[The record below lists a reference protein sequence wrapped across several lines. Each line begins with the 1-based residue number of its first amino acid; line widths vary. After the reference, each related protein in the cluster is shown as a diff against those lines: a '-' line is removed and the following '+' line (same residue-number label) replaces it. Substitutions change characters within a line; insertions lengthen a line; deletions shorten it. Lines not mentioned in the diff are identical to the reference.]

1 MSTEGGSINVGGVNF
16 TIGIDLATFEANL
29 AKAEEIAKVRAKRI
43 QEALNKKTTDGGTT
57 GASGPGSAEQ
67 IQQIIVQQKRS
78 TKPPTESIQLPPTP
92 PTIYLTQEVVV
103 TRHLRVVDKTG
114 LSDQISDIP
123 VAGKGPAFESGGGGS
138 NGGTESSEEA
148 ATPYTPS
155 LAFARMQASRQSD
168 QSRLYNFHA
177 RQGALRRRL
186 QRERSLYDPLS
197 QARQEARA
205 REEGSPY
212 FDLKSGRLVGNLPAQ
227 ETAPEE
233 LEGPSIAEQMAAN
246 EAEDATRLATLRS
259 ARIARQS
266 AQGPVRAAP
275 TTTFRQ
281 RQQSR
286 EELARQLDVNNANIQ
301 NPELPAQNLV
311 DELTQREAAYK
322 APTQL
327 PPQQLPIAPVQRQF
341 AQANIAAP
349 QQSSR
354 AAAATSGQKS
364 AADTIYGHYI
374 DRGMSHEEA
383 VQEAERITGQKPSAQ
398 APPAPPPKAPSG
410 NRGGS
415 GGNGSRGGSINPF
428 AREFSP
434 VGLARIAGGFL
445 GVNLGINIAAG
456 AARDLHQAIAAVVES
471 AVQLEQ
477 SGRNIGTAFGATGS
491 VLTGA
496 ATAFANNPTTKGTT
510 AEFQGAAASAA
521 PLAAQFDLSK
531 GQILDLVTA
540 EGQLARLHGIELPAA
555 SQILQSVLRGNVD
568 AGQQL
573 DLELTNQYGV
583 LKNVGLTWD
592 QLVQAQ
598 GPAAARATLLAQ
610 VQADVNRQMQNSTA
624 TIDPTVA
631 ALDRLSKA
639 WDKAKSSAASYT
651 APVVGGI
658 ANAAAGLLENPGG
671 IANTV
676 ASKAIQIAPTIAPAI
691 PFIGPFIGP
700 AINVAQAGLQ
710 AKQESDVRQ
719 EELKRRAAAVD
730 QNAPAFDPENPS
742 TDFQVYQRAK
752 VDTKTGKV
760 FGSEFAIPTPGQ
772 LRTMSTSLATQQQSD
787 AGVQA
792 ALAQSKID
800 VLSATADQ
808 RKLAVQGD
816 INNLLSQR
824 INLQDQLAPMLISE
838 QAIQNNIAVITR
850 ENLDLTRNKLIA
862 QQAALGPQEQ
872 VAGFDFARNQANA
885 RIGLSISQSV
895 AGQKPTFDIGQQ
907 VNTILQNSAILNPN
921 VAQANVN
928 NVEGQRGVQVAG
940 FAQQEDVLQ
949 KQINAIP
956 DMQQLQDLQLDNIN
970 NIKLQIAAVD
980 SQSAA
985 IDRYLQAQTLEGSIQ
1000 EALIGAELALID
1012 ARTKGAQATGQIAQN
1027 TIDESAGRIP
1037 PVSVIVNLG
1046 GLTVGSD
1053 EQDLLNKIQNATS
1066 AGVIDGLA
1074 RGASLNPPR
1083 VDPNTAGG
1091 R

>member
-67 IQQIIVQQKRS
+67 IQQIVVQQKRS

-114 LSDQISDIP
+114 LNDEIKDIP
-123 VAGKGPAFESGGGGS
+123 VAGKGPAFESGATGGVRTRGRS
-138 NGGTESSEEA
+138 GPEGEESGQ
-148 ATPYTPS
+148 S
-155 LAFARMQASRQSD
+155 LA
-168 QSRLYNFHA
+168 
-177 RQGALRRRL
+177 
-186 QRERSLYDPLS
+186 
-197 QARQEARA
+197 
-205 REEGSPY
+205 
-212 FDLKSGRLVGNLPAQ
+212 
-227 ETAPEE
+227 
-233 LEGPSIAEQMAAN
+233 EQIAAN
-246 EAEDATRLATLRS
+246 EAEDAAKLTTLRS

-266 AQGPVRAAP
+266 NGQGPVRAAP
-275 TTTFRQ
+275 TSPASSTVPKAPLTDAQNRLLDAGEQELARRRALRGTSTPNSGTFWPTDTQNALYDRILSRERTTRSTTSQEPSTPIAPIQRQ
-281 RQQSR
+281 YAQTNIPTRDNTSNTLSPEALLRRVGPAGQQSR
-286 EELARQLDVNNANIQ
+286 EATYRGYGFSPNLARAVASGQVSPNDAVRAHGQGADAVAALLGNI
-301 NPELPAQNLV
+301 PG
-311 DELTQREAAYK
+311 
-322 APTQL
+322 
-327 PPQQLPIAPVQRQF
+327 
-341 AQANIAAP
+341 
-349 QQSSR
+349 
-354 AAAATSGQKS
+354 AAASTSGRGGAS
-364 AADTIYGHYI
+364 ANGA
-374 DRGMSHEEA
+374 A
-383 VQEAERITGQKPSAQ
+383 TG
-398 APPAPPPKAPSG
+398 SG
-410 NRGGS
+410 GGGRSGGS
-415 GGNGSRGGSINPF
+415 GGGGSSRSPSGSSSRGGINPF
-428 AREFSP
+428 EREFNP
-434 VGLARIAGGFL
+434 AGLVRIAAGFT
-445 GVNLGINIAAG
+445 GIGLGINIAAG
-456 AARDLHQAIAAVVES
+456 AARDLHQAMVAVVES

-477 SGRNIGTAFGATGS
+477 SGRNIGTAFGASGS
-491 VLTGA
+491 SLTGA
-496 ATAFANNPTTKGTT
+496 TTAFTNNPTTKGTT
-510 AEFQGAAASAA
+510 AEFQSAAASAA
-521 PLAAQFDLSK
+521 PLAAQFGLSK
-531 GQILDLVTA
+531 AQILELTTA

-555 SQILQSVLRGNVD
+555 SQVLQSVLRGNVE

-573 DLELTNQYGV
+573 DLELTDQYGV
-583 LKNVGLTWD
+583 LKNVGLTWQ
-592 QLVQAQ
+592 QLVAAQ
-598 GPAAARATLLAQ
+598 GPAAATATLLAQ
-610 VQADVNRQMQNSTA
+610 VQGDVNRQMQNSAA
-624 TIDPTVA
+624 TITPGVQ
-631 ALDRLSKA
+631 ALDNLSSA
-639 WDKAKSSAASYT
+639 WDRYRSTLAKNAQPIVQAGANAGAAVLNAATGPPTQPEGPSDDEIRSAASF
-651 APVVGGI
+651 
-658 ANAAAGLLENPGG
+658 
-671 IANTV
+671 
-676 ASKAIQIAPTIAPAI
+676 APA
-691 PFIGPFIGP
+691 
-700 AINVAQAGLQ
+700 
-710 AKQESDVRQ
+710 
-719 EELKRRAAAVD
+719 EERAAIEARMRGQRQAQIDAKRAADSATKDAQDPNSSFFKVA
-730 QNAPAFDPENPS
+730 NPPGFDPENPS
-742 TDFQVYQRAK
+742 KEFLDYTQNPGLLAYQRAK
-752 VDTKTGKV
+752 ANQAAGKV
-760 FGSEFAIPTPGQ
+760 PGSEMKPPTPEQ
-772 LRTMSTSLATQQQSD
+772 LRANSTGQAIQQQTD

-800 VLSATADQ
+800 IISATADQ
-808 RKLAVQGD
+808 RRLTVQGD

-838 QAIQNNIAVITR
+838 QAIQNNIAQITR